1 MFLHEID
8 SLWQQ
13 QAGYY
18 TREEQNKGKII
29 VGALLYVKIELRNK
43 QYKDEGSEELKR
55 VMLNLYLTRSVVIQ
69 RGLQH

>member
-18 TREEQNKGKII
+18 TRERNMNLNAVYYVEIESKYKQCRA
-29 VGALLYVKIELRNK
+29 GALKESKYI
-43 QYKDEGSEELKR
+43 
-55 VMLNLYLTRSVVIQ
+55 MLNLYLTAIVVAP
-69 RGLQH
+69 